1 MAEQWDFQ
9 VGQTG
14 FGISVGGYNQEQKFV
29 RVRGT
34 HPQLCWIQK
43 DATCKHLKCTSE
55 ESNDLLEGYP
65 YHNEF

>member
-9 VGQTG
+9 VGQSG

-29 RVRGT
+29 GVRGT

-43 DATCKHLKCTSE
+43 DATCKHLNYTWGVL
-55 ESNDLLEGYP
+55 NDLLGGYP
-65 YHNEF
+65 YHSVF